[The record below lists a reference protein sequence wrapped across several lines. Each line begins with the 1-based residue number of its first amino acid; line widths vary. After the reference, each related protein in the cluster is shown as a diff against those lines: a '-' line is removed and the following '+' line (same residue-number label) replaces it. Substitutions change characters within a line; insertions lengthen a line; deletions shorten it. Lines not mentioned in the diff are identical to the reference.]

1 MMDVVVKNIIR
12 IIDEKGL
19 KRKYVAARVGI
30 KEATL
35 SNYLNG
41 VSRIRA
47 DMIPLFCVALNVEP
61 NDIYAPVKEAS

>member
-30 KEATL
+30 TEATL

-47 DMIPLFCVALNVEP
+47 DMIPLFCAALNVEP